1 MAQIMARP
9 RPTALTAFLVGSLG
23 IATFS
28 GMDAVMKGLVIALG
42 IYPTMLWRML
52 SGVAMSGAY
61 GLTASPALFLGHAT
75 PVELVR
81 NGQQVVVGRQSHP
94 ITDFN

>member
-1 MAQIMARP
+1 MGDIMASA
-9 RPTALTAFLVGSLG
+9 RPTALTAFLVGTLG

-52 SGVAMSGAY
+52 SGVAMSGA
-61 GLTASPALFLGHAT
+61 LFAARPSWPTLSTCESICSVA
-75 PVELVR
+75 R
-81 NGQQVVVGRQSHP
+81 SHS
-94 ITDFN
+94 